1 MYLFK
6 LVVLFSLEKVPRNRI
21 GGSYG
26 VSVFLIFGGL
36 FCTVFLVATP
46 AYISHISVGHL
57 VCVFLEKC
65 LFGSSA
71 CSSLILRMWSCEVC
85 SSGVGFFIFLLPFFF
100 FNFYL

>member
-36 FCTVFLVATP
+36 FRTVFLVAPP
-46 AYISHISVGHL
+46 ACISHISVGHL
-57 VCVFLEKC
+57 VCVFWKNVC
-65 LFGSSA
+65 LGP
-71 CSSLILRMWSCEVC
+71 
-85 SSGVGFFIFLLPFFF
+85 LPALPLF
-100 FNFYL
+100 

>member
-36 FCTVFLVATP
+36 FRTV
-46 AYISHISVGHL
+46 S
-57 VCVFLEKC
+57 
-65 LFGSSA
+65 
-71 CSSLILRMWSCEVC
+71 
-85 SSGVGFFIFLLPFFF
+85 
-100 FNFYL
+100 